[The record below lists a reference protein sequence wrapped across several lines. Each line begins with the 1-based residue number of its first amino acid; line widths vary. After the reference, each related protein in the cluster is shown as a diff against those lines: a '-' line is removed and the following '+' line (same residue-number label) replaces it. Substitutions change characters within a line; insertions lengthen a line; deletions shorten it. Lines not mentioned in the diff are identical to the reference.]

1 MRVVI
6 AMYDVLLHTLSI
18 ITPTPAVV
26 IVNTTDQY
34 NRSLYWLHTAVA
46 TANLNQLQPQ
56 KSLNCGVHDYSKFYH
71 NPVIDAS
78 KRMPGCGDAY
88 RP

>member
-1 MRVVI
+1 MFTKKMRVVI

-34 NRSLYWLHTAVA
+34 NRSLYWLHI
-46 TANLNQLQPQ
+46 QLLQRQ
-56 KSLNCGVHDYSKFYH
+56 
-71 NPVIDAS
+71 I
-78 KRMPGCGDAY
+78 
-88 RP
+88 